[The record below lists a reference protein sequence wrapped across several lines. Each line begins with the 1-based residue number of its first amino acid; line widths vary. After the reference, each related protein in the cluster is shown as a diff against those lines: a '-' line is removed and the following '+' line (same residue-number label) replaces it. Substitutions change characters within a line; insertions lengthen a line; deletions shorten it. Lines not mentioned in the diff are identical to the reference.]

1 MDRRRFL
8 THTGTLALGAT
19 LPQAFAAPPR
29 AAYPTPTLPPE
40 RGGAIPFKI
49 SLSQWGF
56 HRAIFGDAREN
67 YDWFIR
73 TLHASPSA
81 VLRGPMD
88 TRDIVVRAQE
98 LGVDTVDLVNILFF
112 ARRTDEAWLRAFKA
126 YGDDHGVSF
135 AVLMLD
141 EAGHLGASDLP
152 TRRRAI
158 DLHRSWMDA
167 AAILGCTSIRANAY
181 GDGTYLAQLEQ
192 NAESM
197 AVLAEHAASLGVDL
211 LVENH
216 GHPSSNA
223 AWLAMLMESVN
234 HPRFGVMADFDNFFM
249 GGWGHVPERRYDT
262 RQGML
267 DLAPY
272 TRALSAK
279 SYAFDHDGNETR
291 VDFGMCLDI
300 ALEAGFS
307 GYASAEYEGSTL
319 GEFEGAEKTIAL
331 LKRFQR
337 P

>member
-1 MDRRRFL
+1 MHRRSFL
-8 THTGTLALGAT
+8 AHAGTLALGAALSPAYAT
-19 LPQAFAAPPR
+19 PSDLANPTSAPVPEGAHILPFQ
-29 AAYPTPTLPPE
+29 
-40 RGGAIPFKI
+40 I

-56 HRAIFGDAREN
+56 HRAIFGDARED

-73 TLHASPSA
+73 TLHETPDA

-126 YGDDHGVSF
+126 YGEDHDVTF

-141 EAGHLGASDLP
+141 EAGHLGASDP
-152 TRRRAI
+152 KARRRAI

-197 AVLAEHAASLGVDL
+197 LVLAEHAASLDVDL

-234 HPRFGVMADFDNFFM
+234 HPRLGVLADFDNFFM

-279 SYAFDHDGNETR
+279 SYAFDSAGNETS
-291 VDFGMCLDI
+291 VDFEMCIDI

-307 GYASAEYEGSTL
+307 GYASAEFEGSTL
-319 GEFEGAEKTIAL
+319 GEYEGAEKTIAL
-331 LKRFQR
+331 LKRFQGR
-337 P
+337 